1 MTDFTGLLY
10 FWLILGFLTIFCS
23 IQIWALDFLLDK
35 LKNKFDIGRFSAA
48 LIYLFIIWVFGGEL
62 IVWIYLFNCLT
73 E

>member
-10 FWLILGFLTIFCS
+10 FWLILGFLTIFYS

-35 LKNKFDIGRFSAA
+35 LKNKFDIDRFFTP
-48 LIYLFIIWVFGGEL
+48 LYLFIIWVFGGEL